1 MHLRAS
7 FYDESVYLGLCV
19 AYREVLIQVLEV
31 FKKITLFLFS
41 NIISS
46 QSLLWKMVHLLA
58 GPDNIYLALTEGVY
72 LMQLYGS
79 VP

>member
-1 MHLRAS
+1 MQLRAS
-7 FYDESVYLGLCV
+7 SYDESVYLGLCV

-31 FKKITLFLFS
+31 FKKITLFLFL

-46 QSLLWKMVHLLA
+46 QSLLWKMAHLLA
-58 GPDNIYLALTEGVY
+58 GPDNINFALTEGVC
-72 LMQLYGS
+72 LVHLYGS